1 MIRVTIAEFSTG
13 TYLYAM
19 CAFILSSHHLSPHV
33 ELGLYRRCSCGCAKD
48 THLPDYKMQGCANG
62 MGTCS
67 ECATCRIPFMHVWSL
82 SLCARMPS
90 HCPHMI
96 LSACVPT
103 AALPLRSHGHAC
115 SPCCHYLMPFPNLAR
130 IRGACRWGAEL
141 TREPSHP
148 PPGTPACT
156 HTHPCTHGH
165 TPVSAQLR
173 TAQRMHHLP
182 SIPIHPPHKLACD
195 IYIYVIYSSYIRYM
209 YFVQICHNQSS
220 PGRLHKIQ
228 LHMVLIFLLHKSP
241 LRAQAPPAMRAGLL
255 VLSAGDHCAYAAP
268 VCVLS
273 PFVPLSFCP
282 CDVCVPEHGGVCVY
296 CVLLCC
302 VVVLCV
308 VLCREGC
315 PPALNRIK
323 ILDAQ
328 GKQRPHHLHLRELPG
343 REERHEEPHRPLPCA
358 GCRPKP

>member
-1 MIRVTIAEFSTG
+1 
-13 TYLYAM
+13 M

-156 HTHPCTHGH
+156 HAPMHPWAHSCKCTATH
-165 TPVSAQLR
+165 S
-173 TAQRMHHLP
+173 TAHAPPPLHP
-182 SIPIHPPHKLACD
+182 HPP
-195 IYIYVIYSSYIRYM
+195 
-209 YFVQICHNQSS
+209 
-220 PGRLHKIQ
+220 
-228 LHMVLIFLLHKSP
+228 
-241 LRAQAPPAMRAGLL
+241 PPQTCM
-255 VLSAGDHCAYAAP
+255 
-268 VCVLS
+268 
-273 PFVPLSFCP
+273 
-282 CDVCVPEHGGVCVY
+282 
-296 CVLLCC
+296 
-302 VVVLCV
+302 
-308 VLCREGC
+308 
-315 PPALNRIK
+315 
-323 ILDAQ
+323 
-328 GKQRPHHLHLRELPG
+328 
-343 REERHEEPHRPLPCA
+343 
-358 GCRPKP
+358 

>member
-115 SPCCHYLMPFPNLAR
+115 SPCCHCLMPFPNLAR

-156 HTHPCTHGH
+156 HAPMHPWAHSCKCTATH
-165 TPVSAQLR
+165 S
-173 TAQRMHHLP
+173 TAHAPPPLHP
-182 SIPIHPPHKLACD
+182 HPP
-195 IYIYVIYSSYIRYM
+195 
-209 YFVQICHNQSS
+209 
-220 PGRLHKIQ
+220 
-228 LHMVLIFLLHKSP
+228 
-241 LRAQAPPAMRAGLL
+241 PPQTCM
-255 VLSAGDHCAYAAP
+255 
-268 VCVLS
+268 
-273 PFVPLSFCP
+273 
-282 CDVCVPEHGGVCVY
+282 
-296 CVLLCC
+296 
-302 VVVLCV
+302 
-308 VLCREGC
+308 
-315 PPALNRIK
+315 
-323 ILDAQ
+323 
-328 GKQRPHHLHLRELPG
+328 
-343 REERHEEPHRPLPCA
+343 
-358 GCRPKP
+358 